1 MDVED
6 LLLRFETRRHFFN
19 RCGVGLGKL
28 ALLDLLR
35 GTGQFVQ
42 AAPDNPMQPKAGH
55 FPAKAKS
62 IIYLFMAGAPSQF
75 ELYDYKPAL
84 QKHNHQSVPESV
96 MPGKRFA
103 FMDSFAKDPPKLLG
117 TSRAFKQHG
126 RSGAWV
132 RRENPMAQ
140 SFV

>member
-1 MDVED
+1 MDPED
-6 LLLRFETRRHFFN
+6 LLLRFETRCHFLDRCRCRSRQN
-19 RCGVGLGKL
+19 RPHRAATGDGTIL
-28 ALLDLLR
+28 AGR
-35 GTGQFVQ
+35 
-42 AAPDNPMQPKAGH
+42 AKQPLATQGWPL
-55 FPAKAKS
+55 PAKAKS
-62 IIYLFMAGAPSQF
+62 VIYFFMAGAPSQF

-117 TSRAFKQHG
+117 TSRAFKQDG

-132 RRENPMAQ
+132 RRDNPMAQ